1 MQSENLLRTECG
13 GGYDSDDGTG
23 GGLRGSGG
31 HQYSGYHHQYNV
43 QFWRIY
49 STENYEWTLLQGQ
62 YWAQPPS
69 YTL

>member
-23 GGLRGSGG
+23 GGLRGGPG
-31 HQYSGYHHQYNV
+31 VQYSAYHHQYNV
-43 QFWRIY
+43 QIRNTKY
-49 STENYEWTLLQGQ
+49 SEDLKLDTITGTVLSS
-62 YWAQPPS
+62 APT

>member
-31 HQYSGYHHQYNV
+31 HQYSAYHHQYNV
-43 QFWRIY
+43 QC
-49 STENYEWTLLQGQ
+49 
-62 YWAQPPS
+62 
-69 YTL
+69 